1 MRRLVVDTYLWCLS
15 DSRTGMKLSGTQTFP
30 APRHTVWQLLTDPDC
45 LATCLPGCEKLETTA
60 AHEYR
65 GEIQI
70 GLAAIK
76 GTYAGTVRLEDIEA
90 PNHYKLVLDG
100 KGRQGFIKGA
110 GTIDLTEQA
119 DHTVLHYSGDVHLG
133 GPLASVGQRMLGGAA
148 KMMLG
153 QFFSALEAELRAAP
167 GEHVRQSGPI
177 NLWRAFANWLRGL
190 LRSTG
195 ESV

>member
-1 MRRLVVDTYLWCLS
+1 MRRLVADTHLWRPS

-30 APRHTVWQLLTDPDC
+30 APRQTVWQLLTDPGC
-45 LATCLPGCEKLETTA
+45 LATCMPGCEKLETTA

-65 GEIQI
+65 GEIRV

-76 GTYAGTVRLEDIEA
+76 GTYAGTVKLEDIEA
-90 PNHYKLVLDG
+90 PSHYKLVLDG

-119 DHTVLHYSGDVHLG
+119 DHTVLRYSGDVHLG
-133 GPLASVGQRMLGGAA
+133 GPLASVGQRMLDGAA

-153 QFFSALEAELRAAP
+153 QFFTALEAEVKAAP
-167 GEHVRQSGPI
+167 GQEVRQGSLI

-190 LRSTG
+190 LGSTG